1 MIFALGDE
9 QASRPGAD
17 SVNKTSVTAGSAKK
31 VDGGG
36 LFDADSS
43 GSDSGAAA
51 KPTVKT
57 LTHSVLEP
65 RLKYSNSPPRSQ
77 PACSMT
83 TTAATSLQLRRRP

>member
-1 MIFALGDE
+1 M
-9 QASRPGAD
+9 
-17 SVNKTSVTAGSAKK
+17 NKTSVLAGSAEQ
-31 VDGGG
+31 VYGGG
-36 LFDADSS
+36 LFDDNGSC
-43 GSDSGAAA
+43 SDSGAAA